1 MKNETVKVTITIY
14 QWDKSN
20 ENKEQ
25 WVELSGKKLTLNQL
39 AEKMKEFST
48 VGTTKAVTKFIHPVT
63 EIVHLRIMVMDTPY
77 NYQLWQSARDISERK
92 TS

>member
-20 ENKEQ
+20 ENEEQ

-39 AEKMKEFST
+39 AEKMKEFNT

-63 EIVHLRIMVMDTPY
+63 GIIHLRIMVME
-77 NYQLWQSARDISERK
+77 NYKEYPLWQSARDISERK
-92 TS
+92 TP